1 MPYFKKIN
9 TLFIHIPKTGG
20 TSVENYFYSKYNI
33 KKTFSTL
40 FSTLQFTINNHSF
53 QHSTY
58 LELFN
63 NKEYLEI
70 DFDNIKIFTIVRR
83 PYDRIISDLFFFN
96 LIHCDMTQ
104 EQIFNQIKFFIESN
118 KFEYDNHKME
128 QYKYLL
134 NAAGIIDHKIHIM
147 KIENLK
153 DCMKNFG
160 FEDFAFSENVT
171 HRNKINYV
179 DLLNNESIQL
189 INKFYEK
196 DFEYFNY
203 KMIIV

>member
-33 KKTFSTL
+33 KRTFSTL

-96 LIHCDMTQ
+96 LIHCEMTQ
-104 EQIFNQIKFFIESN
+104 GQIFNQIKFFIESN
-118 KFEYDNHKME
+118 KFDN
-128 QYKYLL
+128 
-134 NAAGIIDHKIHIM
+134 G
-147 KIENLK
+147 
-153 DCMKNFG
+153 NFS
-160 FEDFAFSENVT
+160 F
-171 HRNKINYV
+171 
-179 DLLNNESIQL
+179 
-189 INKFYEK
+189 
-196 DFEYFNY
+196 
-203 KMIIV
+203 